1 MNYVFADLETSGA
14 STAFDCVLESCFILV
29 NDKFQELDR
38 IHLKSRLEEGV
49 VPNLGAL
56 NVTGFDVS
64 WLKQNP
70 SPYFQTQAL
79 LKKLNEWNNDGKSP
93 FISFGYNSHLFDWV
107 FLSKTFFKYLKP
119 PYYLNTEG
127 RKLGDILPVI
137 RAAKMVDETVI
148 KTITTAKGNPSFKLS
163 DLMKHEGSHGAIP
176 DTEAVLKLAT
186 IINKNNKTKPV
197 WDSSLKTLSRQE
209 CDALLQKEKIFT
221 NVEYFYGKIHLYVSK
236 YLFNHFVYKWNICWD
251 MKVSPEE
258 YMKMEYNDLKKALSK
273 SPKVLRSIKNNKS
286 PVLLNK
292 SYGLAT
298 SQYSGIPDIEFNK
311 RAKLLDSS
319 PEFLER
325 INNILIEQH
334 EERGIKED
342 KENLQPEETLY
353 SGGFA
358 NDTDKKLME
367 KFHIA
372 NWDEKVKLLDKFTD
386 ERYQFFGKKI
396 IFQDAPEKLPE
407 SLAKEVKKNIANKIF
422 STEKQNWTTIPEFYK
437 SIDDARNKNENDELI
452 LKKLDEYNEFVMSI
466 EKKYETV

>member
-14 STAFDCVLESCFILV
+14 STAFDCVLESCFILT

-38 IHLKSRLEEGV
+38 IHLKSRLEEGII
-49 VPNLGAL
+49 PNLGAL
-56 NVTGFDVS
+56 NVTGFDVN

-70 SPYFQTQAL
+70 SPYSSTQIL
-79 LKKLNEWNNDGKSP
+79 LEKLKSWGP
-93 FISFGYNSHLFDWV
+93 AVYFGFNSHLFDWI
-107 FLSKTFFKYLKP
+107 FLSKTFFKYLKA
-119 PYYLNTEG
+119 PYFLNTKG
-127 RKLGDILPVI
+127 NKLGDVLPVI

-163 DLMKHEGSHGAIP
+163 DLMQHEDAHGAVQ
-176 DTEAVLKLAT
+176 DTIACMKLAE
-186 IINKNNKTKPV
+186 IVSKNKKTKPV

-209 CDALLQKEKIFT
+209 CDELLQKEKIFT
-221 NVEYFYGKIHLYVSK
+221 NVEYFYGKIHFYVSK
-236 YLFNHFVYKWNICWD
+236 YLFNHPIYKWNICWD

-258 YMKMEYNDLKKALSK
+258 YIKMEYDDLKKAVSK

-298 SQYSGIPDIEFNK
+298 TSYSGISDMELKK
-311 RAKLLDSS
+311 RAQLLESA

-334 EERGIKED
+334 EDRGLKDD

-358 NDTDKKLME
+358 SETDSKLMD
-367 KFHIA
+367 KFHTVG
-372 NWDEKVKLLDKFTD
+372 WDDKVKLLDKFTD

-396 IFQDAPEKLPE
+396 IFQEAPEKLPAN
-407 SLAKEVKKNIANKIF
+407 LVKEVKKNIAEKIF

-452 LKKLDEYNEFVMSI
+452 LQKLDSYNNFVMEI
-466 EKKYETV
+466 EKKYETA

>member
-1 MNYVFADLETSGA
+1 MNYIFGDLETSGA
-14 STAFDCVLESCFILV
+14 STSFDSVLECCFILT

-56 NVTGFDVS
+56 TVTGFDVN

-70 SPYFQTQAL
+70 SPYSNNQL
-79 LKKLNEWNNDGKSP
+79 LLEKLKTWGP
-93 FISFGYNSHLFDWV
+93 AVYFGFNSHLFDWI

-119 PYYLNTEG
+119 PYFLNTKG
-127 RKLGDILPVI
+127 NKLGDVLPVI

-148 KTITTAKGNPSFKLS
+148 KTITTEKGNPSFKLS
-163 DLMKHEGSHGAIP
+163 DLMQHEDAHGAVP
-176 DTEAVLKLAT
+176 DTIACMKVAET
-186 IINKNNKTKPV
+186 IYKNEKTRPV
-197 WDSSLKTLSRQE
+197 WESSLKTLSRQE
-209 CDALLQKEKIFT
+209 CDLLLQKEKIFT
-221 NVEYFYGKIHLYVSK
+221 NVEYYYGKIHFFVSK
-236 YLFNHFVYKWNICWD
+236 YLLNHPIYKWNICWD
-251 MKVSPEE
+251 MKVSPDE

-298 SQYSGIPDIEFNK
+298 SSYSRIPDLEFKK
-311 RAKLLDSS
+311 RAQMLESS

-325 INNILIEQH
+325 INSILIEQH
-334 EERGIKED
+334 EERGVKED
-342 KENLQPEETLY
+342 KINLQPEETLY

-358 NDTDKKLME
+358 NETDSKLMDQ
-367 KFHIA
+367 FHKV

-386 ERYQFFGKKI
+386 ERYQFFGKRI
-396 IFQDAPEKLPE
+396 IFQESPEKLPD
-407 SLAKEVKKNIANKIF
+407 SLAKDVKKNIAKKIF

-437 SIDDARNKNENDELI
+437 SIDDARNKYENNEKV
-452 LKKLDEYNEFVMSI
+452 LKKLDEYNNFVMDI
-466 EKKYETV
+466 EKKYETA